1 MAKIPA
7 DGYERFRAEPDLTPG
22 QVYQKRTQ
30 SDQAGFPA
38 DRRYWESIV
47 PTLAY
52 EGGPNGRLTLRSIE
66 LVPISL
72 GWKDARHRRGR
83 PRLAGMRGGK
93 RHPRPLRRALAAV
106 RHRALQRDAV
116 GSAGLRYSLMP
127 PNTFDRFRLTGRTAL
142 VTGARREIG
151 RAIALALAG
160 AGARLAI
167 HHADTAEEAADADTV
182 VREIEQDGGTARAF
196 GQDFALDDAGHRLA
210 AAVTAWSPVDILVLN
225 ASIELPEAYQGI
237 SRERFDKQISVNLR
251 SPLELLQ
258 ALVPSMAARGW
269 GRVVTIGSVQQV
281 RPHPQMMVYAGTKA
295 AQLNWSWNLARQ
307 FGGHGVTVNNLA
319 PGAIL
324 TARNRAQMATEGE
337 ALVQRIPAGRLGKPD
352 DLAGAA
358 LLLCSDAGAYING
371 VNLYVDGGRSIA

>member
-1 MAKIPA
+1 
-7 DGYERFRAEPDLTPG
+7 
-22 QVYQKRTQ
+22 
-30 SDQAGFPA
+30 
-38 DRRYWESIV
+38 
-47 PTLAY
+47 
-52 EGGPNGRLTLRSIE
+52 
-66 LVPISL
+66 
-72 GWKDARHRRGR
+72 
-83 PRLAGMRGGK
+83 
-93 RHPRPLRRALAAV
+93 
-106 RHRALQRDAV
+106 
-116 GSAGLRYSLMP
+116 MP
-127 PNTFDRFRLTGRTAL
+127 PNTLDRFRLTDRTAL

-167 HHADTAEEAADADTV
+167 HHAGTAEEAADADAV
-182 VREIEQDGGTARAF
+182 VREIEQGGGTARAF
-196 GQDFALDDAGHRLA
+196 GQDFALDDSGRRLA
-210 AAVTAWSPVDILVLN
+210 EAVTAWSPIDILVLN
-225 ASIELPEAYQGI
+225 ASIELPEAYQAI
-237 SRERFDKQISVNLR
+237 TRDRFDRQIAVNLR

-258 ALVPSMAARGW
+258 ALVPPMGARGW

-307 FGGHGVTVNNLA
+307 FGGQGVTVNNLA

-324 TARNRAQMATEGE
+324 TARNRAQMATEGD